1 MRRDDL
7 EVVGEVEAGGAVED
21 AAVRLDQLDELEL
34 AKVGRALEHEVL
46 EEMGESGA
54 IAGFVTEADMVVDPD
69 SDGRCGGVS
78 GKDHAEAVP
87 EPVEL
92 EGDLER

>member
-1 MRRDDL
+1 
-7 EVVGEVEAGGAVED
+7 
-21 AAVRLDQLDELEL
+21 
-34 AKVGRALEHEVL
+34 VL